1 MHTQKKWCACVQ
13 VYGGDYL
20 TIVKK
25 NQPQM
30 YQDLVD
36 FFADQ
41 DAEQQEWQYA
51 KSVQKGHGRLEIR
64 EIWTSTQMNAWF
76 EAEWAGVAQVF
87 RLRRYVKEGEKER
100 EEIVYG
106 VTNLTRKQANASRLL
121 ALQQAHWRIENRLHY
136 RRDVTLGED
145 ACQVRMSGAPQALA
159 ALNGGVLALMDWLQV
174 RNVASAMRHFCAH
187 PLEALHL
194 LSGELSR

>member
-1 MHTQKKWCACVQ
+1 MHTQKRWCACVHA
-13 VYGGDYL
+13 YKGYYL

-41 DAEQQEWQYA
+41 DADQQEWQYA
-51 KSVQKGHGRLEIR
+51 KSVHKGHGRLEIR

-76 EAEWAGVAQVF
+76 ETEWAGVAQVF

-106 VTNLTRKQANASRLL
+106 FTNLTRKKANASRLL
-121 ALQQAHWRIENRLHY
+121 ALQPAHWRIENRLHS
-136 RRDVTLGED
+136 RRDVTD
-145 ACQVRMSGAPQALA
+145 SGKMLA
-159 ALNGGVLALMDWLQV
+159 RSVLPVLLKLWLH
-174 RNVASAMRHFCAH
+174 SMEGSS
-187 PLEALHL
+187 L
-194 LSGELSR
+194 